1 MCIRVKEGKG
11 KVCAFLG
18 TSQEEGMNQEEEG
31 GNNKQQRKT
40 KGKCNLVKPKVVICM
55 NAT

>member
-1 MCIRVKEGKG
+1 ME
-11 KVCAFLG
+11 CAFLG
-18 TSQEEGMNQEEEG
+18 TSQEEGMNQEEEEG